1 MAEFAPLAMRADKE
15 WARRLTEEHFRSTA
29 RFCVEAQHRSFAA
42 GDARRG
48 MEAFLRKE
56 R

>member
-1 MAEFAPLAMRADKE
+1 MKANKE
-15 WARRLTEEHFRSTA
+15 WARRLTAEHFRATA
-29 RFCVEAQHRSFAA
+29 RFCVEAQHLSFAA

-48 MEAFLRKE
+48 MEAFLEKR